1 MIERRILVENLNSKD
16 LENRLFTNLSSVLD
30 TSLVKFKMEK
40 KKDADRRSWGRL
52 ALQCIQLWGQ
62 LKHDSELQEL
72 RTRIERL
79 EE

>member
-1 MIERRILVENLNSKD
+1 MENLNSEN
-16 LENRLFTNLSSVLD
+16 LENRVFTDLSSILD

-52 ALQCIQLWGQ
+52 ALQCIQLWAQ
-62 LKHDSELQEL
+62 MKHDSELQEL